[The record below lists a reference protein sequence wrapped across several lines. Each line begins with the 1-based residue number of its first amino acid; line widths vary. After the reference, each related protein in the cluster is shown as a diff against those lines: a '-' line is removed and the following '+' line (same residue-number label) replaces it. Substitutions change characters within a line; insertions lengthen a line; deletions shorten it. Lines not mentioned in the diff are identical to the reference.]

1 VPTDVIMPALGVAQD
16 TGRVVR
22 WLSAE
27 GELVSKGEP
36 LIEIETDKVT
46 VELDAPADGT
56 LAAVT
61 SHAGDDAP
69 VGSVIAVI
77 LAAGEA
83 LPALPRDAP
92 GPVVTASP
100 RAPGP
105 EVPLDAPAPRR
116 APASP
121 VARRMARERGIDLV
135 ALAARLGRPVQAGDV
150 QAALTTADEVAQP
163 VLADSVLAV
172 SNAWRTMSERTAA
185 TWTTTPHFALQRE
198 VNASRLLSWQ
208 LIARKRSGVR
218 VTITDLLVRAVA
230 DALVRH
236 PAVNRSWAQGGLI
249 QHASI
254 GIGLAVAVDDGLV
267 VPVIH
272 DADTLNVA
280 EIAARRSA
288 IVTRAHEGRLE
299 PGDVHG
305 GTFTISNLG
314 MYDVDAFT
322 AIINSPQAAI
332 VAIGRIVDRVL
343 PVGGIPVVQPAMTVT
358 LSCDHRA
365 LDGARAGLFLQTL
378 AETLEEP
385 AGLIG

>member
-27 GELVSKGEP
+27 GESVSKGQP

-69 VGSVIAVI
+69 VGSVIALI
-77 LAAGEA
+77 LAPGEV
-83 LPALPRDAP
+83 LAP
-92 GPVVTASP
+92 SG
-100 RAPGP
+100 APSGDP
-105 EVPLDAPAPRR
+105 SPRR

-121 VARRMARERGIDLV
+121 VARRIARDRGIDLA
-135 ALAARLGRPVQAGDV
+135 ALASRLGRPVQARDV
-150 QAALTTADEVAQP
+150 EAEPTTRDEVAGP
-163 VLADSVLAV
+163 EATDAVASV
-172 SNAWRTMSERTAA
+172 SDAWRTMSERTTA

-198 VNASRLLSWQ
+198 INASRLLSWQ
-208 LIARKRSGVR
+208 RIARARTGVR
-218 VTITDLLVRAVA
+218 VTITDLLVRAAA
-230 DALVRH
+230 DALARH
-236 PAVNRSWAQGGLI
+236 PALNRSWADGRLV
-249 QHASI
+249 QHAGI
-254 GIGLAVAVDDGLV
+254 GIGLAVALEDGLV

-272 DADTLNVA
+272 DADTLGIA
-280 EIAARRSA
+280 EIAARREA
-288 IVTRAHEGRLE
+288 IVNRARERRLE
-299 PGDVHG
+299 PGDVQG

-332 VAIGRIVDRVL
+332 VAVGRILDRVL
-343 PVGGIPVVQPAMTVT
+343 PLNGIPSVQPAMTIT

-385 AGLIG
+385 AGLVG